1 LLEEKLR
8 LLESRSIQ
16 KFSEEEGRPLD
27 TCQATDGNPSQDQST
42 AEEIKPSDT
51 IEDDSRPNL
60 GPSASYKNL
69 QQDLEFSSV
78 RGNLEASV
86 SSRKQHKSFITY
98 PKLKFKV

>member
-1 LLEEKLR
+1 MQKLSD
-8 LLESRSIQ
+8 EV
-16 KFSEEEGRPLD
+16 GRPLD
-27 TCQATDGNPSQDQST
+27 TYQATDESLSHDQST
-42 AEEIKPSDT
+42 AVESKPSDT
-51 IEDDSRPNL
+51 IEDDSRPSL